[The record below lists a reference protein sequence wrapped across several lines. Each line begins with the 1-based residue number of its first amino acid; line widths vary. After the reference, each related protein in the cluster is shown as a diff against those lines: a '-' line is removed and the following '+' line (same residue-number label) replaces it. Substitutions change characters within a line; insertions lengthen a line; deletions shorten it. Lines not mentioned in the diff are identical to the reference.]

1 MGDHWVKIGVFSN
14 ILIVEFEYSLL
25 DFVQRGVAYGRSCPA
40 FHLKLH
46 LNEVTGRFRK
56 QDDANQTAVH

>member
-25 DFVQRGVAYGRSCPA
+25 DFVQRGVANRWRSAA
-40 FHLKLH
+40 FHFKLH
-46 LNEVTGRFRK
+46 LNEVAGRLGK
-56 QDDANQTAVH
+56 QDDTNQIAVH